1 MSFRSAELSS
11 SEAYLRF
18 GSNCRLRGLEFP
30 VIPPHIATGKD
41 KPWFLIHLSI
51 TFTCSSILVDISKNA
66 PFDCSL
72 NI

>member
-1 MSFRSAELSS
+1 MSFRSAEFSS

-30 VIPPHIATGKD
+30 VIPPHIATGKE
-41 KPWFLIHLSI
+41 IV
-51 TFTCSSILVDISKNA
+51 FTCSSISGDISKNA
-66 PFDCSL
+66 SFNCSL